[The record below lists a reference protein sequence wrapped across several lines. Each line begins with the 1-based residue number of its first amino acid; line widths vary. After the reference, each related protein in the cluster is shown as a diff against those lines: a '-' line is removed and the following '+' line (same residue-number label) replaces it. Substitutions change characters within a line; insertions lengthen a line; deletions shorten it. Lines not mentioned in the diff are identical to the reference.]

1 MHLEWQVIL
10 TQIVGFLI
18 VLWLLRKYAW
28 GRLLDFIDQRRQRI
42 ANEFA
47 EIDKTKQE
55 VDRIRDSYEKQLA
68 SIEDTRRA
76 VIQEAARD
84 ANKLASEIREEARQ
98 ASIQLR
104 AKSERNIQVELDK
117 ANVLL
122 RDRMIDAVVVTTEKM
137 IRERLDTE
145 KHKKLIGEFLDE
157 VNVEGKK

>member
-42 ANEFA
+42 ANQFA
-47 EIDKTKQE
+47 EIDKTRQE
-55 VDRIRDSYEKQLA
+55 VDRIRDNYEKQLA
-68 SIEDTRRA
+68 SIDDTRRA
-76 VIQEAARD
+76 MIQEAARD
-84 ANKLASEIREEARQ
+84 ADKLASEIREEARQ

-104 AKSERNIQVELDK
+104 AKTERDLQVELDK

-145 KHKKLIGEFLDE
+145 KHKELIGEFLDE
-157 VNVEGKK
+157 VNVEGNE

>member
-42 ANEFA
+42 ANQFA
-47 EIDKTKQE
+47 EIEKSRQE
-55 VDRIRDSYEKQLA
+55 VDRVRENYEKQLA
-68 SIEDTRRA
+68 GIGDTRRA
-76 VIQEAARD
+76 MIQEAARD
-84 ANKLASEIREEARQ
+84 ADKLASEIREEARQ
-98 ASIQLR
+98 ASIRLR
-104 AKSERNIQVELDK
+104 AKTERDLQVELDK

-145 KHKKLIGEFLDE
+145 KHKELIGEFLDE
-157 VNVEGKK
+157 VNVEGNE